1 VVHKYQKRA
10 LLVAINA
17 VAGLSIFFFGYDQGI
32 MGGVNT
38 ARNYADTTGFGH
50 WAEAT
55 GQAKVDRT
63 LLKGGIVS
71 IS

>member
-1 VVHKYQKRA
+1 
-10 LLVAINA
+10 LIAINA
-17 VAGLSIFFFGYDQGI
+17 VAGLFIFFFGYDQGV

-38 ARNYADTTGFGH
+38 AHNYTDTMGFGH
-50 WAEAT
+50 WDEAT
-55 GQAKVDRT
+55 GQVKVDHT